1 MAEKGDFIANKKQVF
16 ELSMLPT
23 SQSGFATEARINTE
37 LGIAFLWLR
46 GYPFGWW
53 LSNKSTIYQKR
64 VGEPPTL
71 ESNHN
76 YSGKLIL
83 KQKPYNLLPLRRFYP
98 YSSLT

>member
-53 LSNKSTIYQKR
+53 LSNKSTIYLKR
-64 VGEPPTL
+64 LMSHQPWNQYE
-71 ESNHN
+71 
-76 YSGKLIL
+76 
-83 KQKPYNLLPLRRFYP
+83 NLYL
-98 YSSLT
+98 SACICG